1 MTLEEE
7 LKHLIISELKIRD
20 VVPAELDDDD
30 PIFGGK
36 LGLDSVDALELI
48 VILKKRFGVELKNR
62 NEARVHLE
70 SVATLA
76 AYLRAA
82 RGPSPPRKT
91 P

>member
-7 LKHLIISELKIRD
+7 LKQLIISELKIKD
-20 VVPAELDDDD
+20 VVPAAWDEND

-36 LGLDSVDALELI
+36 LGLDSVDALELVI
-48 VILKKRFGVELKNR
+48 ILKKRFGVDLKNR
-62 NEARVHLE
+62 NEARTHLQ

-76 AYLRAA
+76 AHVRAT
-82 RGPSPPRKT
+82 RGPAPPGGA